1 MAYLISS
8 SIPIGSLQKLRNCNR
23 KLFLCPPQKIGG
35 NTINIL
41 NCYKQYFFGLL
52 FSRNARKTDIDQSI
66 RQAFL
71 ICPKRSVSQTFE
83 SNRCK
88 KFFPKSVYH
97 WYNLFRWG
105 FFILCDNW
113 KQHFLHKFIVT
124 QRLGVTALL
133 LRSLKQVFWMKSF
146 ISAIILQW
154 C

>member
-1 MAYLISS
+1 MSAT
-8 SIPIGSLQKLRNCNR
+8 
-23 KLFLCPPQKIGG
+23 KIGG

-41 NCYKQYFFGLL
+41 NDYKQYFFRLL

-71 ICPKRSVSQTFE
+71 IGPRRSVSQTFE

-97 WYNLFRWG
+97 WYNLFRWM